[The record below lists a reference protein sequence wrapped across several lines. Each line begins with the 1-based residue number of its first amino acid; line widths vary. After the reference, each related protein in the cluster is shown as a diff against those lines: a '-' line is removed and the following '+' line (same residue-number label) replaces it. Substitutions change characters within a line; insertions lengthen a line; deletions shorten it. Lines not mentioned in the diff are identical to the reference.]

1 MSKGE
6 IVLRGVRVNNLK
18 GVSVSIPRGQLV
30 VLTGLSGSGKS
41 SLAFDTLYAE
51 GQRRYVQSLSAYA
64 RQFLGRLPKPDA
76 DEISGIPPAVMISQ
90 HVNTK
95 SSVST
100 VGTFSETYDYLRLL
114 FARVGRIVDPKT
126 GEELRSNSTK
136 DAIDYIFS
144 CQGKRIVLQAPL
156 AEQIQ
161 EAMGEAQ
168 KRLELGKG
176 TTSKAK
182 ALGVSIVLDRLALS
196 GYSRVVVEGVTHEIE
211 APEARL
217 EVSRLDGEFYLLID
231 RFVPDDS
238 EEFRGRCGDSVEL
251 AFREGNGA
259 CRLSVE
265 RDGGW
270 ENKDFDTRILL
281 DGEQFPPLRPE
292 LFSFNN
298 PLGVCKTCNG
308 YGKTLGISEE
318 LVVPDRSLSVFDGA
332 VACWRGPVGQ
342 QYCGMFILA
351 AARYDFPVHRP
362 YSQLTQA
369 QRQLLWKGDGEEVHG
384 IDGYFAAMRSQYH
397 KVQNRV
403 MIAQYSGRAECPEC
417 HGQRLNR
424 EALCVRVGGRNIAE
438 LVSMPIDELLPFVE
452 QLQLQFDAR
461 EKSVSRRIMIELT
474 TRLGCLLDV
483 GLGYLTLDRQAKTLS
498 GGETQRINLATALGS
513 SLVGS
518 LYILDEPTVGL
529 HPVDTGRL
537 IRVLLRLR
545 DQGNTVV
552 VVEHDEEIMRAADKL
567 IDMGPRAGSGGGE
580 VVFAGRVEELAGAR
594 GSLTADYLMGRKKI
608 EVPPSRRDLR
618 DFVLLKGASA
628 NNLQSVDVRVPLHA
642 LTVVTGMS
650 GSGKSTLIRDVLLP
664 SLNLYLAGDAVGYA
678 HARSVEL
685 TGGSTLTGSMFI
697 DQNTLTRSLRSTPIT
712 YTSAF
717 GNVRSLFAMQPAAKE
732 RNLAERNFSFNDT
745 VGVCPEC
752 QGLGRITVD
761 MQFMSDVEMECEV
774 CHGKRYNGDVLSVR
788 YRGQSISDVLNMTVE
803 DAEQF
808 FMSDSASQ
816 AQQVASTLRVLRE
829 VGLGY
834 VTLGQPTSTL
844 SGGEAQRLKIASFL
858 LDVPKGEHLL
868 LAFDEPTTGLHFDDI
883 KTLMGALGKL
893 IEVGHTVVLIE
904 HNVEVMKLADWLIDL
919 GPGGGKHGGRVV
931 AMGRPEE
938 VARAEA
944 SVTGRFLSR
953 VLGR

>member
-41 SLAFDTLYAE
+41 SLASDTLYAE

-136 DAIDYIFS
+136 DAIDYIFF

-168 KRLELGKG
+168 KRLGLGKG

-265 RDGGW
+265 RDGAW

-384 IDGYFAAMRSQYH
+384 IDEYFAAMRSQYH

-685 TGGSTLTGSMFI
+685 TGGATLTGSMFI

-938 VARAEA
+938 VVRAEA

>member
-265 RDGGW
+265 RDGAW

-384 IDGYFAAMRSQYH
+384 IDEYFAAMRSQYH

-594 GSLTADYLMGRKKI
+594 GSLTADYLMGRTKI

-953 VLGR
+953 VL

>member
-136 DAIDYIFS
+136 DTIDYIFS

-168 KRLELGKG
+168 KRLGLGKG

-196 GYSRVVVEGVTHEIE
+196 GYSRVVVEGVTREIE

-217 EVSRLDGEFYLLID
+217 EVSQLDGEFYLLID

-265 RDGGW
+265 RDGAW
-270 ENKDFDTRILL
+270 EDKDFDTRILL

-384 IDGYFAAMRSQYH
+384 IDEYFAAMRSQYH

-774 CHGKRYNGDVLSVR
+774 CHGKRYNGDVLSVQ

-953 VLGR
+953 VL

>member
-144 CQGKRIVLQAPL
+144 CQGKRVVLQAPL

-168 KRLELGKG
+168 KRLGLGKG

-217 EVSRLDGEFYLLID
+217 EVSQLDGEFYLLID

-332 VACWRGPVGQ
+332 VVCWRGPVGQ

-384 IDGYFAAMRSQYH
+384 IDEYFAAMRSQYH

-608 EVPPSRRDLR
+608 EVPSSRRDLR

-685 TGGSTLTGSMFI
+685 TGGATLTGSMFI

-938 VARAEA
+938 VVRAEA

-953 VLGR
+953 VL

>member
-1 MSKGE
+1 M
-6 IVLRGVRVNNLK
+6 LRGVRVNNLK

-168 KRLELGKG
+168 KRLGLGKG

-196 GYSRVVVEGVTHEIE
+196 GYSRVVVEGVTREIE

-217 EVSRLDGEFYLLID
+217 EVSQLDGEFYLLID

-265 RDGGW
+265 RDGAW

-332 VACWRGPVGQ
+332 VACWRGPVGP

-384 IDGYFAAMRSQYH
+384 IDEYFAAMRSQYH

-452 QLQLQFDAR
+452 QLQRQVDAR

-529 HPVDTGRL
+529 HPVYTGRL

-545 DQGNTVV
+545 DQGNTVGV
-552 VVEHDEEIMRAADKL
+552 GEHDEEIMRAADKL

-580 VVFAGRVEELAGAR
+580 VVFAGKVEELAGAR

-628 NNLQSVDVRVPLHA
+628 NNLQSVDVRIPLHA

-664 SLNLYLAGDAVGYA
+664 SLNLYPAGDAVGYA

-752 QGLGRITVD
+752 QGLGRIRVV
-761 MQFMSDVEMECEV
+761 MQFMWDVEMEWEV

-938 VARAEA
+938 VVRAEA

-953 VLGR
+953 VL

>member
-168 KRLELGKG
+168 KRLGLGKG
-176 TTSKAK
+176 TTNKAK

-196 GYSRVVVEGVTHEIE
+196 GYSRVVVEGVTREIE

-217 EVSRLDGEFYLLID
+217 EVSQLDGEFYLLID

-265 RDGGW
+265 RDGAW
-270 ENKDFDTRILL
+270 EDKDFDTRILL

-384 IDGYFAAMRSQYH
+384 IDEYFAAMRSQYH

-608 EVPPSRRDLR
+608 EVSPSRRDLR

-685 TGGSTLTGSMFI
+685 TGGATLTGSMFI

-774 CHGKRYNGDVLSVR
+774 CHGKRYNGDVLSVQ

-938 VARAEA
+938 VVRAEE

-953 VLGR
+953 VL

>member
-144 CQGKRIVLQAPL
+144 CQGKRVVLQAPL

-168 KRLELGKG
+168 KRLGLGKG

-217 EVSRLDGEFYLLID
+217 EVSQLDGEFYLLID

-384 IDGYFAAMRSQYH
+384 IDEYFAAMRSQYH

-608 EVPPSRRDLR
+608 EVPSSRRDLR

-685 TGGSTLTGSMFI
+685 TGGATLTGSMFI

-829 VGLGY
+829 AGLGY

-938 VARAEA
+938 VVRAEA

-953 VLGR
+953 VL

>member
-76 DEISGIPPAVMISQ
+76 DEISGIPPAVMISK

-126 GEELRSNSTK
+126 GDELRSNSTK

-168 KRLELGKG
+168 KRLGLGKG

-217 EVSRLDGEFYLLID
+217 EVSQLDGEFYLLID

-265 RDGGW
+265 RDGAW

-281 DGEQFPPLRPE
+281 DGEQFPLLRPE

-384 IDGYFAAMRSQYH
+384 IDEYFAAMRSQYH

-642 LTVVTGMS
+642 LTVVTGMG

-664 SLNLYLAGDAVGYA
+664 SLDLYLAGDAVGYA

-953 VLGR
+953 VLGS

>member
-196 GYSRVVVEGVTHEIE
+196 GYSRVVVEGVTREIE

-217 EVSRLDGEFYLLID
+217 EVSQLDGEFYLLID

-384 IDGYFAAMRSQYH
+384 IDEYFAAMRSQYH

-893 IEVGHTVVLIE
+893 IEMGHTVVLIE

-938 VARAEA
+938 VVRAEA

-953 VLGR
+953 VL

>member
-168 KRLELGKG
+168 KRLELGKES
-176 TTSKAK
+176 TSKAK

-384 IDGYFAAMRSQYH
+384 IDEYFAAMRSQYH

-685 TGGSTLTGSMFI
+685 TGGATLTGSMFI

-938 VARAEA
+938 VVRAEA

-953 VLGR
+953 VL

>member
-144 CQGKRIVLQAPL
+144 CQGKRVVLQAPL

-168 KRLELGKG
+168 KRLGLGKG

-217 EVSRLDGEFYLLID
+217 EVSQLDGEFYLLID

-384 IDGYFAAMRSQYH
+384 IDEYFAAMRSQYH

-608 EVPPSRRDLR
+608 EVPSSRRDLR

-685 TGGSTLTGSMFI
+685 TGGATLTGSMFI

-938 VARAEA
+938 VVRAEA

-953 VLGR
+953 VL

>member
-238 EEFRGRCGDSVEL
+238 AEFRGRCGDSVEL

-384 IDGYFAAMRSQYH
+384 IDEYFAAMRSQYH

-685 TGGSTLTGSMFI
+685 TGGATLTGSMFI

-938 VARAEA
+938 EVRAEE

-953 VLGR
+953 VL

>member
-664 SLNLYLAGDAVGYA
+664 SLDLYLAGDAVGYA

-953 VLGR
+953 VLGS

>member
-1 MSKGE
+1 M
-6 IVLRGVRVNNLK
+6 LRGVRVNNLK

-126 GEELRSNSTK
+126 GDELRSNSTK

-168 KRLELGKG
+168 KRLGLGKG

-217 EVSRLDGEFYLLID
+217 EVSQLDGEFYLLID

-384 IDGYFAAMRSQYH
+384 IDEYFAAMRSQYH

-424 EALCVRVGGRNIAE
+424 EALCVRGGGRNIAE

-608 EVPPSRRDLR
+608 EVPSSRRDLR

-685 TGGSTLTGSMFI
+685 TGGATLTGSMFI

-938 VARAEA
+938 VVRAEE

-953 VLGR
+953 VL

>member
-144 CQGKRIVLQAPL
+144 CQGKRVVLQAPL

-168 KRLELGKG
+168 KRLGLGKG

-217 EVSRLDGEFYLLID
+217 EVSQLDGEFYLLID

-384 IDGYFAAMRSQYH
+384 IDEYFAAMRSQYH

-608 EVPPSRRDLR
+608 EVPSSRRDLR

-685 TGGSTLTGSMFI
+685 TGGATLTGSMFI

-953 VLGR
+953 VL

>member
-384 IDGYFAAMRSQYH
+384 IDEYFAAMRSQYH

-685 TGGSTLTGSMFI
+685 TGGATLTGSMFI

-938 VARAEA
+938 VVRAEE

-953 VLGR
+953 VL

>member
-144 CQGKRIVLQAPL
+144 CQGKRVVLQAPL

-168 KRLELGKG
+168 KRLGLGKG

-217 EVSRLDGEFYLLID
+217 EVSQLDGEFYLLID

-265 RDGGW
+265 REGGW

-384 IDGYFAAMRSQYH
+384 IDEYFAAMRSQYH

-438 LVSMPIDELLPFVE
+438 LVSIPIDELLPFVE

-938 VARAEA
+938 VVRAEA

-953 VLGR
+953 VL

>member
-144 CQGKRIVLQAPL
+144 CQGKRVVLQAPL

-168 KRLELGKG
+168 KRLGLGKG

-217 EVSRLDGEFYLLID
+217 EVSQLDGEFYLLID

-384 IDGYFAAMRSQYH
+384 IDEYFAAMRSQYH

-438 LVSMPIDELLPFVE
+438 LVSIPIDELLPFVE

-685 TGGSTLTGSMFI
+685 TGGATLTGSMFI

-953 VLGR
+953 VLGS

>member
-685 TGGSTLTGSMFI
+685 TGGATLTGSMFI

-803 DAEQF
+803 DAKQF

-953 VLGR
+953 VL

>member
-136 DAIDYIFS
+136 DAIDYIFF

-168 KRLELGKG
+168 KRLGLGKG

-238 EEFRGRCGDSVEL
+238 AEFRGRCGDSVEL

-265 RDGGW
+265 REGGW

-384 IDGYFAAMRSQYH
+384 IDEYFAAMRSQYH

-685 TGGSTLTGSMFI
+685 TGGATLTGSMFI

-938 VARAEA
+938 VVRAEA

>member
-265 RDGGW
+265 RDGAW

-384 IDGYFAAMRSQYH
+384 IDEYFAAMRSQYH

-953 VLGR
+953 VLGS

>member
-136 DAIDYIFS
+136 DTIDYIFS

-168 KRLELGKG
+168 KRLGLGKG

-196 GYSRVVVEGVTHEIE
+196 GYSRVVVEGVTREIE

-217 EVSRLDGEFYLLID
+217 EVSQLDGEFYLLID

-265 RDGGW
+265 RDGAW
-270 ENKDFDTRILL
+270 EDKDFDTRILL

-384 IDGYFAAMRSQYH
+384 IDEYFAAMRSQYH

-685 TGGSTLTGSMFI
+685 TGGATLTGSMFI

-938 VARAEA
+938 VVRAEA

-953 VLGR
+953 VL

>member
-1 MSKGE
+1 M
-6 IVLRGVRVNNLK
+6 LRGVRVNNLK

-126 GEELRSNSTK
+126 GDELRSNSTK

-168 KRLELGKG
+168 KRLGLGKG

-217 EVSRLDGEFYLLID
+217 EVSQLDGEFYLLID

-384 IDGYFAAMRSQYH
+384 IDEYFAAMRSQYH

-608 EVPPSRRDLR
+608 EVPSSRRDLR

-628 NNLQSVDVRVPLHA
+628 NNLKSVDVRVPLHA

-685 TGGSTLTGSMFI
+685 TGGATLTGSMFI

-938 VARAEA
+938 VVRAEE

-953 VLGR
+953 VL

>member
-238 EEFRGRCGDSVEL
+238 AEFRGRCGDSVEL

-384 IDGYFAAMRSQYH
+384 IDEYFAAMRSQYH

-403 MIAQYSGRAECPEC
+403 MIAQYSGRAECPKC

-685 TGGSTLTGSMFI
+685 TGGATLTGSMFI

-953 VLGR
+953 VLGS

>member
-144 CQGKRIVLQAPL
+144 CQGKRVVLQAPL

-168 KRLELGKG
+168 KRLGLGKG

-217 EVSRLDGEFYLLID
+217 EVSQLDGEFYLLID

-265 RDGGW
+265 REGGW

-384 IDGYFAAMRSQYH
+384 IDEYFAAMRSQYH

-438 LVSMPIDELLPFVE
+438 LVSIPIDELLPFVE

-608 EVPPSRRDLR
+608 EVPSSRRDLR

-685 TGGSTLTGSMFI
+685 TGGATLTGSMFI

-953 VLGR
+953 VL

>member
-6 IVLRGVRVNNLK
+6 IVLRGVRVNDLK

-685 TGGSTLTGSMFI
+685 TGGATLTGSMFI

-803 DAEQF
+803 DAKQF

-953 VLGR
+953 VL

>member
-6 IVLRGVRVNNLK
+6 ILLRGVRVNNLK

-136 DAIDYIFS
+136 DTIDYIFS

-168 KRLELGKG
+168 KRLGLGKG

-196 GYSRVVVEGVTHEIE
+196 GYSRVVVEGVTREIE

-217 EVSRLDGEFYLLID
+217 EVSQLDGEFYLLID

-265 RDGGW
+265 RDGAW
-270 ENKDFDTRILL
+270 EDKDFDTRILL

-384 IDGYFAAMRSQYH
+384 IDEYFAAMRSQYH

-858 LDVPKGEHLL
+858 LDVPKSEHLL

>member
-126 GEELRSNSTK
+126 GDELRSNSTK

-168 KRLELGKG
+168 KRLGLGKG

-217 EVSRLDGEFYLLID
+217 EVSQLDGEFYLLID

-265 RDGGW
+265 RDGAW

-384 IDGYFAAMRSQYH
+384 IDEYFAAMRSQYH

-685 TGGSTLTGSMFI
+685 TGGATLTGSMFI

-938 VARAEA
+938 VVRAEE

-953 VLGR
+953 VL

>member
-265 RDGGW
+265 RDGAW

-384 IDGYFAAMRSQYH
+384 IDEYFAAMRSQYH

-685 TGGSTLTGSMFI
+685 TGGATLTGSMFI

-938 VARAEA
+938 VVRAEE

-953 VLGR
+953 VL

>member
-144 CQGKRIVLQAPL
+144 CQGKRVVLQAPL
-156 AEQIQ
+156 AEQMQ

-168 KRLELGKG
+168 KRLGLGKG

-217 EVSRLDGEFYLLID
+217 EVSQLDGEFYLLID

-384 IDGYFAAMRSQYH
+384 IDEYFAAMRSQYH

-919 GPGGGKHGGRVV
+919 GPGGGKHGGSVV

-938 VARAEA
+938 VVRAEA

-953 VLGR
+953 VL

>member
-1 MSKGE
+1 M
-6 IVLRGVRVNNLK
+6 LRGVRVNNLK

-168 KRLELGKG
+168 KRLGLGKG

-196 GYSRVVVEGVTHEIE
+196 GYSRVVVEGVTREIE

-217 EVSRLDGEFYLLID
+217 EVSQLDGEFYLLID

-265 RDGGW
+265 RDGAW

-384 IDGYFAAMRSQYH
+384 IDEYFAAMRSQYH

-685 TGGSTLTGSMFI
+685 TGGATLTGSMFI

-938 VARAEA
+938 VARAET

>member
-136 DAIDYIFS
+136 DTIDYIFS

-168 KRLELGKG
+168 KRLGLGKG

-196 GYSRVVVEGVTHEIE
+196 GYSRVVVEGVTREIE

-217 EVSRLDGEFYLLID
+217 EVSQLDGEFYLLID

-265 RDGGW
+265 RDGAW
-270 ENKDFDTRILL
+270 EDKDFDTRILL

-384 IDGYFAAMRSQYH
+384 IDEYFAAMRSQYH

-931 AMGRPEE
+931 AIGRPEE

-953 VLGR
+953 VLGS

>member
-1 MSKGE
+1 M
-6 IVLRGVRVNNLK
+6 LRGVRVNNLK

-196 GYSRVVVEGVTHEIE
+196 GYSRVVVEGVTREIE

-217 EVSRLDGEFYLLID
+217 EVSQLDGEFYLLID

-265 RDGGW
+265 RDGAW

-384 IDGYFAAMRSQYH
+384 IDEYFAAMRSQYH

-953 VLGR
+953 VLGS

>member
-136 DAIDYIFS
+136 DTIDYIFS

-168 KRLELGKG
+168 KRLGLGKG

-196 GYSRVVVEGVTHEIE
+196 GYSRVVVEGVTREIE

-217 EVSRLDGEFYLLID
+217 EVSQLDGEFYLLID

-265 RDGGW
+265 RDGAW
-270 ENKDFDTRILL
+270 EDKDFDTRILL

-384 IDGYFAAMRSQYH
+384 IDEYFAAMRSQYH

-628 NNLQSVDVRVPLHA
+628 NNLQSVDVRIPLHA

-938 VARAEA
+938 VVRAEE

-953 VLGR
+953 VL

>member
-265 RDGGW
+265 RDGAW

-953 VLGR
+953 VLGS